1 MTAPT
6 PTSVR
11 LTTNSTTRVTNS
23 SDVYGRSV
31 LAAGSVRLRV
41 GVSNLVTADTV
52 ELGLNGKFL
61 ATQTSARTPLGD
73 HVPYNGQWIEVDLES
88 VRPLQG
94 ENELSFALASRP
106 DGLVSRDDQCPA
118 ADPSAD
124 VHGVMAFADLR
135 LRSREC

>member
-11 LTTNSTTRVTNS
+11 LTTNSATRVANGS
-23 SDVYGRSV
+23 EVYGRSV
-31 LAAGSVRLRV
+31 LTAGSVRLRV

-73 HVPYNGQWIEVDLES
+73 HVPYNGQWIEVDLAS

-106 DGLVSRDDQCPA
+106 NGLVSRDVIMPC
-118 ADPSAD
+118 
-124 VHGVMAFADLR
+124 R
-135 LRSREC
+135 RSER

>member
-1 MTAPT
+1 
-6 PTSVR
+6 
-11 LTTNSTTRVTNS
+11 
-23 SDVYGRSV
+23 
-31 LAAGSVRLRV
+31 V

-73 HVPYNGQWIEVDLES
+73 HVPYNGQWIEVDLAS

-106 DGLVSRDDQCPA
+106 EGLVSRDDRCPA

-124 VHGVMAFADLR
+124 VCLTCVCVIV
-135 LRSREC
+135 RSVAS